1 MTKRLLVVTALI
13 CSVGALAA
21 AAPAMASPEPPPP
34 DAKVKRELLVLRGK
48 LLATPRPEAR
58 AQRATF
64 RPLCDQWGYPLVGDV
79 AAVEGEAYQPSEL
92 CAEVRR
98 IEKIGG

>member
-1 MTKRLLVVTALI
+1 MTKRHLVVTALI
-13 CSVGALAA
+13 CSAAALAA
-21 AAPAMASPEPPPP
+21 AATARASPEPPPP
-34 DAKVKRELLVLRGK
+34 DAKVKKALLVLRGK
-48 LLATPRPEAR
+48 LLATPRREAR

-79 AAVEGEAYQPSEL
+79 AAGKGEAYQPSEL

-98 IEKIGG
+98 TEKIGG